1 MYENG
6 TKSETALARAVHI
19 LTLGAF
25 AWEEKSPSCVSWTDL
40 GGGDIGVR
48 QCYGNIILS
57 GLNFLHSV
65 LFLFL
70 CSIRACFITNIILG

>member
-25 AWEEKSPSCVSWTDL
+25 AWEEKLPSCVYWADL

-48 QCYGNIILS
+48 R
-57 GLNFLHSV
+57 SV
-65 LFLFL
+65 
-70 CSIRACFITNIILG
+70 I